1 MYIIEELILILYTIR
16 VTRVDFFRP
25 FLGFIDGGKQLV
37 LLWPRRDRFWTI
49 LDNQSAQCNN
59 V

>member
-16 VTRVDFFRP
+16 VTKIDFFRP

-37 LLWPRRDRFWTI
+37 LLW
-49 LDNQSAQCNN
+49 S
-59 V
+59 